1 MWETVGGSNTA
12 VVYRAKRS
20 VRGFFRGIFFLKVAA
35 MEGEAV
41 VTTAPQSVV

>member
-20 VRGFFRGIFFLKVAA
+20 VRGFFWGIFLKVAA
-35 MEGEAV
+35 MEGEAA